1 MKFNVV
7 TDLSNSFYPV
17 PKNLQRIKQ
26 SSAENKQK
34 KGQIKKKS
42 SKLAKLEKNR
52 FSIITK
58 DLEHCY
64 LCGNKKQELHELVE
78 GKNRQASMKYGLVIP
93 ICRKCHILVTN
104 DRTLQEKLHKV
115 AQKEFK
121 KHYKTENFV
130 QIFNENYLLGGK
142 KNGK

>member
-1 MKFNVV
+1 MIV
-7 TDLSNSFYPV
+7 TDLSNSFHPV

-42 SKLAKLEKNR
+42 SRLAKLEKNR

-64 LCGNKKQELHELVE
+64 LCGNKKQELHELIE

-93 ICRKCHILVTN
+93 ICRKCHNLVTN

>member
-1 MKFNVV
+1 MIV
-7 TDLSNSFYPV
+7 TDLSNSFNPV
-17 PKNLQRIKQ
+17 PKALQKIKQ

-34 KGQIKKKS
+34 KLQMKKKS

-64 LCGNKKQELHELVE
+64 LCGNKKQELHELIE

-104 DRTLQEKLHKV
+104 NRTLQEKLHKV

-130 QIFNENYLLGGK
+130 QIFNENYLIGGK
-142 KNGK
+142 KNEI

>member
-1 MKFNVV
+1 MIV
-7 TDLSNSFYPV
+7 TDLSNSFHPV

-42 SKLAKLEKNR
+42 SRLAKLEKNR

-130 QIFNENYLLGGK
+130 QIFNVNYLLGGK
-142 KNGK
+142 NIDV

>member
-1 MKFNVV
+1 MIV
-7 TDLSNSFYPV
+7 TDLSNSFHPV

-93 ICRKCHILVTN
+93 ICRKCHNLVTN

-130 QIFNENYLLGGK
+130 QIFRKNYL
-142 KNGK
+142 

>member
-1 MKFNVV
+1 MIV
-7 TDLSNSFYPV
+7 TDLSNSFHPV

-42 SKLAKLEKNR
+42 SRLAKLEKNR

-64 LCGNKKQELHELVE
+64 LCGNKKQELHELIE

-93 ICRKCHILVTN
+93 ICRKCHNLVTN

-130 QIFNENYLLGGK
+130 QIFRKNYL
-142 KNGK
+142 

>member
-1 MKFNVV
+1 MIV
-7 TDLSNSFYPV
+7 TDLSNSFNPV
-17 PKNLQRIKQ
+17 PKTLQRIKQ

-64 LCGNKKQELHELVE
+64 LCGNKKQELHELIE

-93 ICRKCHILVTN
+93 ICRKCHNLVTN

-115 AQKEFK
+115 AQKEFE

-130 QIFNENYLLGGK
+130 QIFGKNYL
-142 KNGK
+142 

>member
-1 MKFNVV
+1 MIV
-7 TDLSNSFYPV
+7 TDLSNSFNPV
-17 PKNLQRIKQ
+17 PKKK
-26 SSAENKQK
+26 AEK
-34 KGQIKKKS
+34 KKEVTTIKKKS
-42 SKLAKLEKNR
+42 KKLAKLEKSR

-104 DRTLQEKLHKV
+104 NRTLQEKLHKV
-115 AQKEFK
+115 AQKSLKSTIKQKTLCKYLEK
-121 KHYKTENFV
+121 IIYK
-130 QIFNENYLLGGK
+130 QQG
-142 KNGK
+142 

>member
-7 TDLSNSFYPV
+7 TDLSNSFHPV

-42 SKLAKLEKNR
+42 SRLAKLEKNR

-104 DRTLQEKLHKV
+104 NRTLQEKLHKV

-130 QIFNENYLLGGK
+130 QIFNENYL
-142 KNGK
+142 

>member
-1 MKFNVV
+1 MIV
-7 TDLSNSFYPV
+7 TDLSNSFNPV
-17 PKNLQRIKQ
+17 PKTLQRIKQ

-64 LCGNKKQELHELVE
+64 LCGNKKQELHELIE

-93 ICRKCHILVTN
+93 ICRKCHNLVTN

-121 KHYKTENFV
+121 KHYKSENFV
-130 QIFNENYLLGGK
+130 QIFGKNYL
-142 KNGK
+142 

>member
-7 TDLSNSFYPV
+7 TDLSNSFHPV

-42 SKLAKLEKNR
+42 SRLAKLEKNR

-104 DRTLQEKLHKV
+104 NRTLQEKLHKV

-121 KHYKTENFV
+121 KHYKSENFV
-130 QIFNENYLLGGK
+130 QIFGKNYL
-142 KNGK
+142 

>member
-1 MKFNVV
+1 MIV
-7 TDLSNSFYPV
+7 TDLSNSFHPV

-42 SKLAKLEKNR
+42 SRLAKLEKNR

-121 KHYKTENFV
+121 KHYKSENFV
-130 QIFNENYLLGGK
+130 QIFGKNYL
-142 KNGK
+142 

>member
-104 DRTLQEKLHKV
+104 NRTLQEKLHKV

-142 KNGK
+142 KNEV

>member
-1 MKFNVV
+1 MIV
-7 TDLSNSFYPV
+7 TDLSNSFHPV

-42 SKLAKLEKNR
+42 SRLAKLEKNR

-64 LCGNKKQELHELVE
+64 LCGNQKQELHELVE

-104 DRTLQEKLHKV
+104 NRTLQEKLHKV

-130 QIFNENYLLGGK
+130 QIFNENYL
-142 KNGK
+142 